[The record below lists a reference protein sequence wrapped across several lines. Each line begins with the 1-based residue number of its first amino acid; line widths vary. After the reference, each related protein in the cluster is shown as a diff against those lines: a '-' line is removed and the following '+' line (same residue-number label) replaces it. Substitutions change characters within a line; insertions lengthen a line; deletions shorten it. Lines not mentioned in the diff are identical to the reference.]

1 MQCELSVALQ
11 LEALHHFIERFA
23 SGSARRLEDPGA
35 FGAAKTPKTLVFNPY
50 QLPIHGRSVAAPQRC
65 LTACPVRACG
75 QGRSVLLSCGVLPDS
90 GSKPPP
96 SLGVAEDA

>member
-35 FGAAKTPKTLVFNPY
+35 FGAAKTPKTLVFNP
-50 QLPIHGRSVAAPQRC
+50 
-65 LTACPVRACG
+65 
-75 QGRSVLLSCGVLPDS
+75 
-90 GSKPPP
+90 
-96 SLGVAEDA
+96 